1 MRQAII
7 LVFLLLAAFAL
18 YMAMPL
24 AAQRPD
30 ADSLAKQF
38 VLEDAKNDYP
48 SATVEVLNA
57 EKAGG
62 VWQIDVKI
70 ALDAHS
76 KCPKLYKRYYN
87 YPPIYFREE
96 VINDKCT
103 ATGNIIYPEEAILSS
118 AKTAAVAQLPNSA
131 SASARSYSA
140 DEVKAMQACAVSCS
154 NAEIFSRQLPQEKL
168 WIVDWQYGGATTL
181 VAVNENGKVI
191 ASG

>member
-24 AAQRPD
+24 AAQRPV
-30 ADSLAKQF
+30 ADNTARQF

-57 EKAGG
+57 EKSGG
-62 VWQIDVKI
+62 AWQIDVKI

-76 KCPKLYKRYYN
+76 KCPKIYKRYYN

-96 VINDKCT
+96 VINDKC
-103 ATGNIIYPEEAILSS
+103 AASGSIIYSEEAILAS
-118 AKTAAVAQLPNSA
+118 AKTAAVMRLPDSA
-131 SASARSYSA
+131 SASARSYSG
-140 DEVKAMQACAVSCS
+140 DEIKAMQACAISCS
-154 NAEIFSRQLPQEKL
+154 DIEEFSKQLPAAKL
-168 WIVDWQYGGATTL
+168 WIIEWQYGSATTL
-181 VAVNENGKVI
+181 VAVDEYGKAL